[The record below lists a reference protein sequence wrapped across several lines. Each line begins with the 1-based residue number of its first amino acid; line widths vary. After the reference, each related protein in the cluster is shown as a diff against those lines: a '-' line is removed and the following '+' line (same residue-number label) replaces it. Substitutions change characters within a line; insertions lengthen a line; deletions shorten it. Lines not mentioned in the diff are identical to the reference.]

1 MCIYSPSISCQHP
14 ECLYQNLHYNPSTFQ
29 STNDIINSMYQ
40 ILYSQN
46 SQLRGIAEINH
57 ELSEKL
63 EILIEKSA
71 KVKNQ
76 SKDPVFEPKKKD
88 NSHISRI
95 SLTEDYQYSI
105 ILAEE
110 FPSILLKEKGF
121 QIIIELNDK
130 NFKRLQIPNH
140 FKFQIELYTME
151 TPSKLLEHNIHGK
164 KILRGTVYAFTLD
177 NWTVEFK
184 NIVIN
189 EVSSHY
195 PNDSLRIIIFH
206 IGSDLIKPLIINNI
220 SVRARKNVK

>member
-1 MCIYSPSISCQHP
+1 
-14 ECLYQNLHYNPSTFQ
+14 
-29 STNDIINSMYQ
+29 MYQ

-110 FPSILLKEKGF
+110 FPSILLKEKDF
-121 QIIIELNDK
+121 KLSLNLMTKTLKD
-130 NFKRLQIPNH
+130 
-140 FKFQIELYTME
+140 FKFLIILN
-151 TPSKLLEHNIHGK
+151 SRLNCILWKLLQNCLSITFMAK
-164 KILRGTVYAFTLD
+164 KF
-177 NWTVEFK
+177 
-184 NIVIN
+184 
-189 EVSSHY
+189 
-195 PNDSLRIIIFH
+195 
-206 IGSDLIKPLIINNI
+206 
-220 SVRARKNVK
+220 